1 MKTKIII
8 AIITLFSAFSLS
20 AQEVKYE
27 LKSAVIK
34 KTMEMW
40 GQKFEGIQYFD
51 DYGKNESVSFN
62 MQVQGVNTNMSSLL
76 KGDILTILNLDNKT
90 GFRSSM
96 PDVQINYL
104 NLTQEVR
111 DKFKIKELAEETI
124 IGKPCKKYSAKI
136 KELAEE
142 TIIGK
147 PCKKYSAEMSR
158 MGQEVSVTTW
168 VWKGIA
174 LKTISETN
182 NMAMVEEA
190 TDIQENAAVDAS
202 NFIIPDDFTITDM

>member
-124 IGKPCKKYSAKI
+124 IGKPCKKYSAK
-136 KELAEE
+136 
-142 TIIGK
+142 
-147 PCKKYSAEMSR
+147 MSR